1 MGRTIRE
8 QRLARGMSLSQL
20 AAAVGRSS
28 SSVRRWERDE
38 VPPAIGIIDQ
48 LAEALG
54 LDPEELRS
62 LRPGPIGSDQADAD
76 SGFGPTESSGGTP
89 EPLDL
94 DRVPIIAPPESVDE
108 SSAPPSS
115 GPRPPGFVSDVIEV
129 LRGATESWSGWIRGG
144 LTAAVLIVMAIV
156 LVWALSE
163 LASALGEIWDSFET
177 GVG

>member
-8 QRLARGMSLSQL
+8 ARLARGMSLSQL

-38 VPPAIGIIDQ
+38 VPPAIGIIDE
-48 LAEALG
+48 LAEALEI
-54 LDPEELRS
+54 DPGRLRA
-62 LRPGPIGSDQADAD
+62 LRPGPLGSDSAEPEDGSRRTPGD
-76 SGFGPTESSGGTP
+76 VPES
-89 EPLDL
+89 LDL
-94 DRVPIIAPPESVDE
+94 DRVPIVAPPESVE
-108 SSAPPSS
+108 GPTAATPS

-144 LTAAVLIVMAIV
+144 LTAIVLIVMAIV
-156 LVWALSE
+156 LLWALGE
-163 LASALGEIWDSFET
+163 LASALGQIWDSFEA